1 LAASPVRPL
10 KTVNDRP
17 QHSVP
22 SLASFPRRRTG
33 KARRAASVQV
43 AGFESEPR
51 PISGYPTIQA
61 YFRNHQ
67 PPTLIVLGTNDKI
80 FPAGG

>member
-1 LAASPVRPL
+1 
-10 KTVNDRP
+10 
-17 QHSVP
+17 
-22 SLASFPRRRTG
+22 
-33 KARRAASVQV
+33 V